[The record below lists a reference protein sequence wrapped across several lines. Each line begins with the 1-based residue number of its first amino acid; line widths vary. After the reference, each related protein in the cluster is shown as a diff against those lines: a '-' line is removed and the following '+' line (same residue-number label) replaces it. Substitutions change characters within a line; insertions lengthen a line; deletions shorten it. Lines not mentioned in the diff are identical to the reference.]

1 MSKLN
6 LIKEIERLSINE
18 DEYDDYESNKM
29 SQEVAVAKMFTRL
42 AKQGRDPIDMISHR
56 FGWSTHELDDLAQQL
71 GFKNAAEWMNSF
83 KRGVAEGYKE
93 PTDAAGHAKMAA
105 KIKKMLDDTLAD
117 SGDRHGNPDLQRL
130 VRAYEYHMEKAKEKS
145 KGVTEAKNPEE
156 FISSISKI
164 DPSFAKKEPAI
175 FSRGETVEIKSER
188 EASQDYGRYFGELA
202 MVMVDSKDCITKRTK
217 DGSKYK
223 MIPVKIFNDHAEI
236 RVSSRDL
243 KPFTM
248 DSFYHGVTEDSKA
261 PAFNWASWDPDNY
274 ESGSPEYYSSLSNAI
289 LSLVKEKFGGK
300 AWFDGGGYAY
310 LIDVSNPKKLVSSDG
325 ADINVPNV
333 ARGLEKY
340 TSNFKENFVD
350 VYPSDW
356 PDFFRSTR
364 KTPGPESDQEWYELG
379 KMGIGVRENSHKL
392 SGQGVAEGS
401 LEEVDTRTLVN
412 YVPKAGRTL
421 ASLPPEE
428 RKRRSG
434 MMTRAYQKLIPRPDF
449 SDEIKKYQ
457 DGKNKKQGV
466 AEGLNEAKTKTKTKP
481 DISDTF
487 KQKPDQPLTKKDD
500 KKAEKPKDEPKG
512 ETPKFKVSSKDE
524 TLKKTAGIRMNDRA
538 AELLSKMKD
547 VEADPDDPGY
557 PKHETLPST
566 NVKPDN
572 VPAVIN
578 KAMTVK
584 GFLNPEWH
592 IVANLPG
599 NMATA
604 IRTVGRKLFKSFTR
618 TPTDKIVMIGNVMNH
633 GPNTNAEINAVA
645 KWLKNAG
652 QEVSS
657 GDVDFSDFMP
667 GYKADIKMYDAAG
680 CRFLLVED
688 FAGRYVYVWPHN
700 DSVTMSNA
708 PQLTKED
715 INIIKEAELRFRT
728 LAGL

>member
-1 MSKLN
+1 
-6 LIKEIERLSINE
+6 
-18 DEYDDYESNKM
+18 
-29 SQEVAVAKMFTRL
+29 
-42 AKQGRDPIDMISHR
+42 
-56 FGWSTHELDDLAQQL
+56 
-71 GFKNAAEWMNSF
+71 
-83 KRGVAEGYKE
+83 
-93 PTDAAGHAKMAA
+93 MAA

-117 SGDRHGNPDLQRL
+117 SGDRRGNPDLQRL

-145 KGVTEAKNPEE
+145 KGVAK
-156 FISSISKI
+156 
-164 DPSFAKKEPAI
+164 
-175 FSRGETVEIKSER
+175 
-188 EASQDYGRYFGELA
+188 
-202 MVMVDSKDCITKRTK
+202 
-217 DGSKYK
+217 
-223 MIPVKIFNDHAEI
+223 
-236 RVSSRDL
+236 
-243 KPFTM
+243 
-248 DSFYHGVTEDSKA
+248 
-261 PAFNWASWDPDNY
+261 
-274 ESGSPEYYSSLSNAI
+274 
-289 LSLVKEKFGGK
+289 
-300 AWFDGGGYAY
+300 
-310 LIDVSNPKKLVSSDG
+310 
-325 ADINVPNV
+325 
-333 ARGLEKY
+333 
-340 TSNFKENFVD
+340 
-350 VYPSDW
+350 
-356 PDFFRSTR
+356 
-364 KTPGPESDQEWYELG
+364 
-379 KMGIGVRENSHKL
+379 
-392 SGQGVAEGS
+392 
-401 LEEVDTRTLVN
+401 
-412 YVPKAGRTL
+412 
-421 ASLPPEE
+421 
-428 RKRRSG
+428 
-434 MMTRAYQKLIPRPDF
+434 
-449 SDEIKKYQ
+449 
-457 DGKNKKQGV
+457 
-466 AEGLNEAKTKTKTKP
+466 GLNEAKTKTKTKP

-512 ETPKFKVSSKDE
+512 KTPEFKVSSKDE
-524 TLKKTAGIRMNDRA
+524 TLKKTTGIRMNDRA

-657 GDVDFSDFMP
+657 GDIDFSDFMP

>member
-6 LIKEIERLSINE
+6 LIKEIERLRINE

-56 FGWSTHELDDLAQQL
+56 FGWSTHELDDLAQQH
-71 GFKNAAEWMNSF
+71 GFKNTAEWMNSF
-83 KRGVAEGYKE
+83 ERGVAEGKFTVNAKTGAKLHPRTGAELPPKE
-93 PTDAAGHAKMAA
+93 KPLTMKQMFAQPKLKAPKLTLDAVWRKVEDVVSRIYPDGDPIDYLAPWLERHGIRGFETGEILDRAA
-105 KIKKMLDDTLAD
+105 KKNGYK
-117 SGDRHGNPDLQRL
+117 DL
-130 VRAYEYHMEKAKEKS
+130 Y
-145 KGVTEAKNPEE
+145 
-156 FISSISKI
+156 
-164 DPSFAKKEPAI
+164 
-175 FSRGETVEIKSER
+175 
-188 EASQDYGRYFGELA
+188 DYYNS
-202 MVMVDSKDCITKRTK
+202 MKDL
-217 DGSKYK
+217 Y
-223 MIPVKIFNDHAEI
+223 
-236 RVSSRDL
+236 
-243 KPFTM
+243 
-248 DSFYHGVTEDSKA
+248 
-261 PAFNWASWDPDNY
+261 
-274 ESGSPEYYSSLSNAI
+274 
-289 LSLVKEKFGGK
+289 
-300 AWFDGGGYAY
+300 
-310 LIDVSNPKKLVSSDG
+310 
-325 ADINVPNV
+325 
-333 ARGLEKY
+333 
-340 TSNFKENFVD
+340 
-350 VYPSDW
+350 
-356 PDFFRSTR
+356 
-364 KTPGPESDQEWYELG
+364 GPE
-379 KMGIGVRENSHKL
+379 
-392 SGQGVAEGS
+392 QGVAEGLNEAKTKTKTKPDILDYHVTASWKDRGTSHKRWDKDHMQGSPVDRHQSSIQLWQHEGKKPEYHAHHRIESGYWTDQTLEGPPTVVTHKSVHPS
-401 LEEVDTRTLVN
+401 LDAAVDALEKHTN
-412 YVPKAGRTL
+412 EFY
-421 ASLPPEE
+421 
-428 RKRRSG
+428 
-434 MMTRAYQKLIPRPDF
+434 
-449 SDEIKKYQ
+449 
-457 DGKNKKQGV
+457 KNKKAMKEHQGV
-466 AEGLNEAKTKTKTKP
+466 AKGLNEAKTKTKTKP

-524 TLKKTAGIRMNDRA
+524 TLKKTAGIKMNDRA
-538 AELLSKMKD
+538 AELSSKMKD

-572 VPAVIN
+572 APAVIN

-657 GDVDFSDFMP
+657 GDIDFSDFMP
-667 GYKADIKMYDAAG
+667 GYKADIKLYDAAG

-700 DSVTMSNA
+700 DSVTMSNS